1 MIDVGTGSLI
11 MGRFSERAPS
21 AIRKPV
27 ILMKTSNDSGSPTV
41 SQQSADG
48 TGGGV
53 SARAGRVRV
62 KICGITSRAD
72 ALAAVSAGADALG
85 FNTWEGSKRR
95 MDIFSA
101 GEWMKDLPAFVARV
115 ALCINKPLEDA
126 VAIARL
132 PWVDALQFH
141 GDESSDYCE
150 EFSKTGF
157 PFIRAVRLGG
167 VADLERLDGWSTSSV
182 LVDAAVAGAYGG
194 TGSMADLALARQA
207 VDRFPQLSIILA
219 GGLTP
224 ANVGEAAAIVR
235 PYGVDVASGVEDEPA
250 RKSMALMRAFLQ
262 GVSGA

>member
-1 MIDVGTGSLI
+1 

-224 ANVGEAAAIVR
+224 ANVGEAAATVR

-250 RKSMALMRAFLQ
+250 RKSMDLMRAFVQ